1 MSDQAHTRTDRE
13 LQELEKRIAKVY
25 QEARDDVADQIKAYF
40 RRFQA
45 RDAAMQKRLAAGEI
59 TAEYYKQWRLNQIG
73 RGRRFEDLR
82 DKLAERFTDAYET
95 AVAYVNDKT
104 PSIYS
109 LNRNYAA
116 YTIEKEVGDV
126 GFTLWDEQT
135 VRRLIVEEPDVMP
148 YYPPKRAVQRGFD
161 LAYGKSQITKNV
173 TSSILQGLSIGQM
186 ADSLQA
192 RVVTM
197 SRVSAVRAA
206 RTAVTAAENAGRMD
220 SYHAAEKMGIKM
232 RKRWLST
239 LDGRTRHSHAILDG
253 QTADVD
259 KPFKVDGREIRFPGD
274 PQAAP
279 DLVYNCFV
287 GETEIASDSK
297 IIRSYKHEY
306 TGDLVEIKTS
316 GGVNFT
322 CTPNHPI
329 LTPNGWVAAAFLNN
343 GDDLLVALNGNT
355 GGLRRNGNIEHIHSR
370 MKALYNTLHR
380 AGFMSRDSTL
390 RINFHG
396 DIPTSDVEIITKE
409 WLLRDNGDSGAR
421 KSLNK
426 FILKY
431 AYKSFLGF
439 STFVK
444 HFRRVCKTSLGFVR
458 SRCKTLP
465 FLWGSL
471 RHSNIHRFR
480 PISGFDVGI
489 SQNAIYDLTAETET
503 FSKMLDG
510 FTGKITADKI
520 VNVKVIS
527 TGSSA
532 TQVYNLQTETGHY
545 FVNSSISQNNK
556 KCNGI
561 YAIAKNCRCSLIASV
576 VDIPQDDALR
586 RDRSGLMP
594 DMTFA
599 QWERQKRGER
609 VLQQ

>member
-13 LQELEKRIAKVY
+13 LQELERRIAKVY

-59 TAEYYKQWRLNQIG
+59 TEEYYKQWRLNQIG

-104 PSIYS
+104 PGIYS

-220 SYHAAEKMGIKM
+220 SYHAAEKMGIKL
-232 RKRWLST
+232 RKGWLAT
-239 LDGRTRHSHAILDG
+239 LDGRTRHAHAILDG
-253 QTADVD
+253 QTVDVD

-279 DLVYNCFV
+279 YL
-287 GETEIASDSK
+287 
-297 IIRSYKHEY
+297 
-306 TGDLVEIKTS
+306 
-316 GGVNFT
+316 
-322 CTPNHPI
+322 
-329 LTPNGWVAAAFLNN
+329 
-343 GDDLLVALNGNT
+343 
-355 GGLRRNGNIEHIHSR
+355 
-370 MKALYNTLHR
+370 
-380 AGFMSRDSTL
+380 
-390 RINFHG
+390 
-396 DIPTSDVEIITKE
+396 
-409 WLLRDNGDSGAR
+409 
-421 KSLNK
+421 
-426 FILKY
+426 
-431 AYKSFLGF
+431 AY
-439 STFVK
+439 
-444 HFRRVCKTSLGFVR
+444 
-458 SRCKTLP
+458 
-465 FLWGSL
+465 
-471 RHSNIHRFR
+471 
-480 PISGFDVGI
+480 
-489 SQNAIYDLTAETET
+489 
-503 FSKMLDG
+503 
-510 FTGKITADKI
+510 
-520 VNVKVIS
+520 
-527 TGSSA
+527 
-532 TQVYNLQTETGHY
+532 
-545 FVNSSISQNNK
+545 
-556 KCNGI
+556 
-561 YAIAKNCRCSLIASV
+561 NCRCSLIASIANIDTSDTQRRAIDPKTGKSV
-576 VDIPQDDALR
+576 LIKNMSYSEWAGWKTNISEQTVEKVKLSFLSVADAEKWAISHGVKFAIYDGFDLETATTINNAINTLPDGVRPKSITNLVNFKKGFGGKLQRKDSQIYGVTLDNLWGINFKNGMVDLEGGVMVGYNTRNFKNAAVIQASKEKTNEAYKAKTGRLWHFNMSGEATYYHEIGHSYAQLKGIPEGFSKARERWYNEAKCDILKTDSEAWAEVWAAYHLGDNR
-586 RDRSGLMP
+586 LP
-594 DMTFA
+594 DYIAKFI
-599 QWERQKRGER
+599 RGIY
-609 VLQQ
+609 

>member
-1 MSDQAHTRTDRE
+1 MTRQDEAHELTEKQLQA
-13 LQELEKRIAKVY
+13 LEKRIAKVY

-59 TAEYYKQWRLNQIG
+59 TEEYYKQWRLNQIG

-104 PSIYS
+104 PGIYS

-220 SYHAAEKMGIKM
+220 SYHAAQQMGIKL

-239 LDGRTRHSHAILDG
+239 LDGRTRHAHAILDG

-279 DLVYNCFV
+279 YLVYNCRCALIAAVDDVDTSSAKRRAIDPKTGKSVVIDDTSYSEWAGWKQEVKSSNSSGIQTMEESASSEQFDLARRV
-287 GETEIASDSK
+287 WGKADGQKYRVSASNTVDLYETGRKRQSDGTWAPVRNSLGAYEVPENTDVNKCVVTGLPNKTGFMMYDDTPNYILNSGRIALNSNAKNNNTRNQISGLVSNEIDILGGIRKDGHYYRVIGSEKEIEYIKNGTIRKSINHMTGETEDGLSVW
-297 IIRSYKHEY
+297 E
-306 TGDLVEIKTS
+306 
-316 GGVNFT
+316 
-322 CTPNHPI
+322 TP
-329 LTPNGWVAAAFLNN
+329 
-343 GDDLLVALNGNT
+343 
-355 GGLRRNGNIEHIHSR
+355 
-370 MKALYNTLHR
+370 
-380 AGFMSRDSTL
+380 
-390 RINFHG
+390 
-396 DIPTSDVEIITKE
+396 
-409 WLLRDNGDSGAR
+409 
-421 KSLNK
+421 
-426 FILKY
+426 KY
-431 AYKSFLGF
+431 
-439 STFVK
+439 
-444 HFRRVCKTSLGFVR
+444 
-458 SRCKTLP
+458 
-465 FLWGSL
+465 
-471 RHSNIHRFR
+471 
-480 PISGFDVGI
+480 
-489 SQNAIYDLTAETET
+489 Q
-503 FSKMLDG
+503 
-510 FTGKITADKI
+510 TGKIVEVTGTA
-520 VNVKVIS
+520 IS
-527 TGSSA
+527 TGSDGEPILDVSTVKFVRTVTDLA
-532 TQVYNLQTETGHY
+532 TLREQGKKRFMELYGWTEK
-545 FVNSSISQNNK
+545 Q
-556 KCNGI
+556 
-561 YAIAKNCRCSLIASV
+561 LE
-576 VDIPQDDALR
+576 QALFGGYELHR
-586 RDRSGLMP
+586 
-594 DMTFA
+594 
-599 QWERQKRGER
+599 
-609 VLQQ
+609 